1 MEEVGQEKII
11 STLLMQEERLR
22 LASFD
27 AKLAF
32 SLGCYLA
39 ECCLKDKLDMAIA
52 IRRLNGQIL
61 FQYMTEGTALSNQ
74 IWMQRKFNTVSFCGH
89 SSLYMWAQ
97 DKTPASQGLDERDYA
112 FCGGGFPL
120 CLQSGAFVGVLTV
133 SNLPH
138 IQDHNFMV
146 RHLSDFLQV
155 TDVPL
160 ITLS

>member
-1 MEEVGQEKII
+1 
-11 STLLMQEERLR
+11 
-22 LASFD
+22 
-27 AKLAF
+27 
-32 SLGCYLA
+32 
-39 ECCLKDKLDMAIA
+39 MAIA

-97 DKTPASQGLDERDYA
+97 NKTPASQGLDERDYA

-120 CLQSGAFVGVLTV
+120 YLQSGAFVGVVTV

-138 IQDHNFMV
+138 IQDHNFIFG
-146 RHLSDFLQV
+146 HLSDYLELE
-155 TDVPL
+155 DVPFVR
-160 ITLS
+160 IY